1 MRGLGKPKLPESRKK
16 VSDFLQQRLGGV
28 TSVHAYYD
36 ADESHVV
43 AVVDADGAPHATLQA
58 CATASLHAYPNELEG
73 EDIRV
78 ELLMVGKSGIPEIA
92 EIVSTSAFFVIKSH
106 WLAAPGVVFP
116 GMVLDHVPTTTTPNL
131 MWQETF
137 DFDDLATLEISGI
150 EQEVHVLQG
159 VPLSDP
165 EVAYLRE
172 FGFDALTTLL
182 EEEKVDHFD
191 LFRAS
196 VV

>member
-1 MRGLGKPKLPESRKK
+1 MRCLTKPKLPESRKS
-16 VSDFLQQRLGGV
+16 VSDFLRERLGGAN
-28 TSVHAYYD
+28 SVHAYYD

-43 AVVDADGAPHATLQA
+43 AVVDADGTPHATLQT
-58 CATASLHAYPNELEG
+58 CVTASLHAYPNELEG

-78 ELLMVGKSGIPEIA
+78 ELLMVGKSGNPEIA
-92 EIVSTSAFFVIKSH
+92 EIVATSAFFVIKDR

-116 GMVLDHVPTTTTPNL
+116 GMVLEHVPTTTTPNL
-131 MWQETF
+131 MWQEPF
-137 DFDDLATLEISGI
+137 DFDNVASLEIGGVDPV
-150 EQEVHVLQG
+150 VHLLQG
-159 VPLSDP
+159 VPLSDS
-165 EVAYLRE
+165 EASYLRE

-182 EEEKVDHFD
+182 EEKKVDHFD

>member
-1 MRGLGKPKLPESRKK
+1 MTKPKIPESRKS
-16 VSDFLQQRLGGV
+16 VSDFLRERLGGV

-43 AVVDADGAPHATLQA
+43 AVVDADGSPDATLQA

-73 EDIRV
+73 QDIRV
-78 ELLMVGKSGIPEIA
+78 EFLLVGSSGSPEIA
-92 EIVSTSAFFVIKSH
+92 EIVATSAFFVIKDH

-116 GMVLDHVPTTTTPNL
+116 GMVLEHVPTTTTPNL
-131 MWQETF
+131 MWQEPF
-137 DFDDLATLEISGI
+137 DFDDMGTVEISGVAPA
-150 EQEVHVLQG
+150 VHLLQG

-165 EVAYLRE
+165 EVSYLRE
-172 FGFDALTTLL
+172 FGFDALTSLL
-182 EEEKVDHFD
+182 EEKKVDHFD